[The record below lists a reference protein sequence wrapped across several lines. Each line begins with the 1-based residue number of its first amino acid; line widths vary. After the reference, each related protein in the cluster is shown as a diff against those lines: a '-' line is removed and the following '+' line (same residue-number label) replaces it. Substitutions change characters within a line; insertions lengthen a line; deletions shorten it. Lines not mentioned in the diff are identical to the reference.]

1 MFKIIARIAQ
11 TVTLLCAA
19 AVLGAWGNEGHQIVG
34 KIAEANLTPKA
45 KQAVDRILATEDL
58 PRAATWADR
67 IRPFPE
73 YAWSKPL
80 HYADLRRGESDFV
93 FSRDCPN
100 EGCVVQAIHEYAA
113 ALGDPGTPREMQL
126 TALRFL
132 AHFVGDVHQPLHAG
146 FAEDKGGN
154 DISVSFFGK
163 TSRLHAVWD
172 TGLIRRLDGNNW
184 ETTAARLLASVKAA
198 EKSEWTAGLDP
209 TEWANESHQLA
220 VGVAYKARD
229 GDTLAEPYA
238 QRATP
243 VVEAQLKK
251 AGIRLAAVLNQIFDP
266 QQGSPPL
273 TTAAAGGAPPAAS
286 AVMFVGSR
294 RSEVYHYPG
303 CPQAEQIA
311 EENLVEYTAAPP
323 GKHLHRGC
331 KAE

>member
-1 MFKIIARIAQ
+1 MLKTIAR
-11 TVTLLCAA
+11 VTLTLALLSAA

-34 KIAEANLTPKA
+34 RIAEANLTPKA

-80 HYADLRRGESDFV
+80 HYADLSRGESEFV
-93 FSRDCPN
+93 LSRDCPS
-100 EGCVVQAIHEYAA
+100 EGCVVQAIHDYAA

-126 TALRFL
+126 TSLRFL
-132 AHFVGDVHQPLHAG
+132 AHFVGDVHQPLHVG

-163 TSRLHAVWD
+163 TSKLHAVWD

-184 ETTAARLLASVKAA
+184 ETTAARLAASVKPA
-198 EKSEWTAGLDP
+198 EKSEWAASLDP
-209 TEWANESHQLA
+209 TDWANESHQLA
-220 VGVAYKARD
+220 VSVAYKARD
-229 GDTLAEPYA
+229 GETVTEQYV

-266 QQGSPPL
+266 QQGGSPL
-273 TTAAAGGAPPAAS
+273 LPASPGDPASPAS

-303 CPQAEQIA
+303 CPQAEQVA

-323 GKHLHRGC
+323 GKRLHRGC